1 MPKQEKF
8 NLMNRK
14 SQSVK
19 MTFGSLNF
27 NPTFVSK
34 KDKKMRQFNNNN
46 NFFNNLMNNSSEL
59 GRL

>member
-1 MPKQEKF
+1 
-8 NLMNRK
+8 
-14 SQSVK
+14 

-34 KDKKMRQFNNNN
+34 KDKEMRQFNNNN
-46 NFFNNLMNNSSEL
+46 NLFNNLMNNSSKT